1 MAPINLT
8 PKASA
13 QHPPLRVLLVDDNPL
28 FLGQAAQ
35 WLTKQPGIHMVGQA
49 TSGKDGIEQALLL
62 NPDLVVMDL
71 VMPAMNG
78 HEAAQQIKH
87 RSKTTRVILISM
99 HNHESFSENS
109 LLYSDGFVPKDD
121 LYNRLIPLIWA
132 LFPGRGFSLLLLYL
146 GSAIGAYPVIVGQ

>member
-1 MAPINLT
+1 MAQINPTL
-8 PKASA
+8 KASD
-13 QHPPLRVLLVDDNPL
+13 QYPPLRVLLVDDSPL
-28 FLGQAAQ
+28 FLNRASQ
-35 WLTKQPGIHMVGQA
+35 WLAKQPGIDIVGQA
-49 TSGKDGIEQALLL
+49 TSGEEGVKLVLRL

-71 VMPAMNG
+71 AMPIMNG

-87 RSKTTRVILISM
+87 RLKATRVILISM

-146 GSAIGAYPVIVGQ
+146 GSAVGG